1 MVSFKLGKE
10 FEKYVFRLVT
20 SVGQSLSP
28 HEESNLWPSDTA
40 LWCSNTEPQWLYV
53 SSVMKFI

>member
-1 MVSFKLGKE
+1 MCKKVYLNRVTEMVSFKLGKE

-28 HEESNLWPSDTA
+28 HEESNL
-40 LWCSNTEPQWLYV
+40 
-53 SSVMKFI
+53 